1 MSLIQFNNS
10 TIQKLH
16 AVKFAFSLI
25 IKSIK
30 SPPYMNHHPSTSKL
44 AITNPMASSRAPISS
59 ILFNPLISHRTNPY
73 MSQLHLNLLLFLLSL
88 LCFLFLPLKFS
99 IHTICLF
106 PSLDHFGF
114 LLTLS
119 HQNFVLS
126 SDFLKRGH
134 GGFGLIFCFSCLPTR
149 LCCCFELLRASL
161 SLGFCFCF
169 ISLELFLNRI

>member
-114 LLTLS
+114 LLHVIAS
-119 HQNFVLS
+119 
-126 SDFLKRGH
+126 
-134 GGFGLIFCFSCLPTR
+134 
-149 LCCCFELLRASL
+149 ELRSQ
-161 SLGFCFCF
+161 LGF
-169 ISLELFLNRI
+169 LEARPWWLWLDLLLLVLADKIVLLL